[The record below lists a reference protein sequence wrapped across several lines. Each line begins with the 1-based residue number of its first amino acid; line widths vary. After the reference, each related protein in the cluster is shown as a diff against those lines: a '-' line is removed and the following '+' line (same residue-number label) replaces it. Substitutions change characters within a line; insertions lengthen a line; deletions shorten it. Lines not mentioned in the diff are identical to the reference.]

1 MYEQRPGGP
10 FHGGFSWTE
19 SGDRGNQSIVVAVE
33 ADLPATVLGV
43 DAQVMDRL
51 RLEEEPS

>member
-1 MYEQRPGGP
+1 MYEQRQGGP